1 MQKQPRSQ
9 MCFVCGRENPI
20 GLRMHFYADQ
30 DGCVYATYLP
40 RPEHQGFPGVMHGG
54 IVTAMLD
61 ELIGRT
67 AIANDLWCMTA
78 KLEVRFRNPVPIGAQ
93 LKLKGEI
100 TRQTGRLLEGR
111 GEIRAEDGTLLAQAH
126 GTFLR
131 IPDDQLEQ
139 YKTALQWW
147 QVEEGE

>member
-1 MQKQPRSQ
+1 

-20 GLRMHFYADQ
+20 GLKMHFYAD
-30 DGCVYATYLP
+30 DGGRVHATYSP

-54 IVTAMLD
+54 LVTAMLD

-78 KLEVRFRNPVPIGAQ
+78 KLQVRFHRPVPIGQ
-93 LKLKGEI
+93 TLTLCGEI

-111 GEIRAEDGTLLAQAH
+111 GEIRSEEGALLAEAH
-126 GTFLR
+126 GTYLP
-131 IPDDQLEQ
+131 IPSEMLEQ

-147 QVEEGE
+147 RVDESPEDGWRKP